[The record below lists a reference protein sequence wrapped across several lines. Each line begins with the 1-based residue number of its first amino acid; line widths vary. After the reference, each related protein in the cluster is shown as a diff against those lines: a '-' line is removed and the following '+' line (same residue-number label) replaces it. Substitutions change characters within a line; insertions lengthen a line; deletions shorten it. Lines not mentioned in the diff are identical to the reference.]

1 MAGKDYVT
9 GVVDFGSTPV
19 EVLLTSAGQRQ
30 AEASLPRSERKR
42 AIRER
47 RRQKERLAGRM
58 CLDFP
63 VEIKNRLVALAKRE
77 GVPVSQLVTF
87 LVVGPLAKME
97 RTDNP
102 LWGYLKPSRCA
113 KFSSVLDLEKLIK
126 DSK

>member
-1 MAGKDYVT
+1 MAGKDYKSGT
-9 GVVDFGSTPV
+9 VDFGNTPV

-47 RRQKERLAGRM
+47 RRQKERQAGRM
-58 CLDFP
+58 YLDFP
-63 VEIKNRLVALAKRE
+63 VEIKDRLVALAKRE

-87 LVVGPLAKME
+87 LVVDPLEKME

-113 KFSSVLDLEKLIK
+113 KFDQVIDLEKLIK